1 MSHGPKEAL
10 HGVRVTVCGKPSG
23 AMITCGVEGGGG
35 QTIEFLDKGLVGLV
49 EPVRRAEH
57 PVYILENPTALAE
70 TG

>member
-1 MSHGPKEAL
+1 M
-10 HGVRVTVCGKPSG
+10 T
-23 AMITCGVEGGGG
+23 TCGVEGGGG